1 MSRRSQRGAVRSI
14 FWLLALA
21 GLAVGLAL
29 LIGRNEATVTLFW
42 APYRFDVSFNLLLVV
57 LVVGFLLLHLALL
70 AIAKLKAMPERARR
84 WRELQVERSA
94 VGSLLDSISHL
105 LAGRFVRAQSAAN
118 DAVNQL
124 EGSATRQWSHR
135 KQALLLSHLLAAESA
150 QSLRNQE
157 DRDAHLD
164 AALSPRLSKGAPESQ
179 EGVLLRAVRW
189 AIEDRDVDLAR
200 SRLAQLPQGAARR
213 IQALRLKLRLARL
226 ADESG
231 EALEVA
237 RLLAKHRAFSVE
249 AARSVLR
256 GLVLD
261 AIRQCS
267 DLDQLTAIWKGLN
280 DAEREIPDVA
290 LAAAR
295 RANEFVSAASTHEA
309 GEPHASLRV
318 ARLVRGWLAP
328 LWADFGALSAAQ
340 QARFARAMEPGL
352 AHLDADD
359 LGRIEHSQRQYPANP
374 YWQYLAGQAFM
385 KRQLWGKASLLL
397 GQASQQLSDAELL
410 RNTWCSLALLAEER
424 GDDVQARE
432 AWKKA
437 AQTAVAPSQTRA
449 KTRSA
454 WAD

>member
-1 MSRRSQRGAVRSI
+1 MLRRYQGGAVRSI

-21 GLAVGLAL
+21 GLAVALAL
-29 LIGRNEATVTLFW
+29 LIGRNDATVTLFW
-42 APYRFDVSFNLLLVV
+42 APYRFDVSFNLLLVA
-57 LVVGFLLLHLALL
+57 LIAGFLFIHLALQ
-70 AIAKLKAMPERARR
+70 AIATLKAMPERARR

-94 VGSLLDSISHL
+94 VGSLLDSLSHL

-135 KQALLLSHLLAAESA
+135 KQALLLAHLLAAESA
-150 QSLRNQE
+150 QSLRNPE

-164 AALSPRLSKGAPESQ
+164 AALSPRLVKGSPESQ

-189 AIEDRDVDLAR
+189 AIEDRDIALAQ
-200 SRLAQLPQGAARR
+200 SRLAQLPQGASRR

-226 ADESG
+226 AGESG

-237 RLLAKHRAFSVE
+237 RLLSKHRAFSVE

-261 AIRQCS
+261 AIRGCQ
-267 DLDQLTAIWKGLN
+267 DLDQLKAIWKGLA
-280 DAEREIPDVA
+280 DAEQSIADVA

-295 RANEFVSAASTHEA
+295 KANELALTPDGAGTAEAAST
-309 GEPHASLRV
+309 
-318 ARLVRGWLAP
+318 ARLIREWLAP
-328 LWADFGALSAAQ
+328 VWDDFDSLTTAQ
-340 QARFARAMEPGL
+340 QARFARAFEPGL
-352 AHLDADD
+352 SYLTADD
-359 LGRIEHSQRQYPANP
+359 LGRIEHSQRQYPGNP

-385 KRQLWGKASLLL
+385 KRQLWGKAALLL
-397 GQASQQLSDAELL
+397 GQASQQLGDGDLL
-410 RNTWCSLALLAEER
+410 RQSWCALAQLAEER
-424 GDDVQARE
+424 GDDAQAIE

-437 AQTAVAPSQTRA
+437 AQIS
-449 KTRSA
+449 S
-454 WAD
+454 